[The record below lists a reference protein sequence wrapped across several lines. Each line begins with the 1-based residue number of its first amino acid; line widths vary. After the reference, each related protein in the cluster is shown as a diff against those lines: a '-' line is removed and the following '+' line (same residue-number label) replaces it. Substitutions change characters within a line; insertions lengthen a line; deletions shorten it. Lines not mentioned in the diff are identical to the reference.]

1 MCVHYNRICKYPN
14 HERGKMNIQHKIY
27 RFGRLILVAFMLFA
41 VAGCAAKS
49 ESSGPHVTS
58 TGFVCPEPSP
68 RVEFE
73 STEIN
78 IYTWTEYVP
87 ADIIDCFGL
96 VYGVDVN
103 VDYFSSNEELYSK
116 VSIGADVN
124 PYDVIHPSDYMI
136 DVLIR
141 EGIMQE
147 LDESKLPNLK
157 NLDTGLASAYGDT
170 INYVVPYQMGTQ
182 AIVYN
187 SETVE
192 NPPTSWADLWSP
204 EYENRMVS
212 IDDSRVIIGAALLTL
227 GYSVNSTDETELEEA
242 KQKLLELMPNIRVF
256 DSDSP
261 KTPLLSGEVDLG
273 IVWNGEAFLI
283 QQENPAFE
291 YVFPEEGSIIFYDGM
306 GISANAPHPD
316 ISYAWLNYLIQ
327 GDVFWIVLVEQPYT
341 NPNAAALEF
350 AKTNHPEAYE
360 AYMASPITNT
370 PADIF
375 AKGHEVEDL
384 AETLLIYD
392 QIWTEI
398 RE

>member
-1 MCVHYNRICKYPN
+1 
-14 HERGKMNIQHKIY
+14 MNTQHKIY
-27 RFGRLILVAFMLFA
+27 RLGRLILVASMLLISI
-41 VAGCAAKS
+41 GCAANT
-49 ESSGPHVTS
+49 ESSGPRVTS

-68 RVEFE
+68 RIEFE

-96 VYGVDVN
+96 VYDVEVN

-116 VSIGADVN
+116 VSIGEAVN
-124 PYDVIHPSDYMI
+124 SYDVIHPSDYMI

-141 EGIMQE
+141 EEIMQK

-157 NLDTGLASAYGDT
+157 NLDPGLADAYGST
-170 INYVVPYQMGTQ
+170 IDYVVPYQMGTQ

-187 SETVE
+187 SDTVE
-192 NPPTSWADLWSP
+192 NPPTSWADLWSS
-204 EYENRMVS
+204 EYENRIVS

-227 GYSVNSTDETELEEA
+227 GYSVNSADENELQEA

-261 KTPLLSGEVDLG
+261 KSPLLAGEVDLG
-273 IVWNGEAFLI
+273 IIWNGEAFLI
-283 QQENPAFE
+283 QQENPAFK

-306 GISANAPHPD
+306 GIAANAPHLD

-327 GDVFWIVLVEQPYT
+327 GDVFWLVLIEQPYT

-350 AKTNHPEAYE
+350 AKENHTEAYD
-360 AYMASPITNT
+360 AYMASNITNT

-375 AKGHEVEDL
+375 AKSHEVEDL
-384 AETLLIYD
+384 GEALLLYD

-398 RE
+398 KE